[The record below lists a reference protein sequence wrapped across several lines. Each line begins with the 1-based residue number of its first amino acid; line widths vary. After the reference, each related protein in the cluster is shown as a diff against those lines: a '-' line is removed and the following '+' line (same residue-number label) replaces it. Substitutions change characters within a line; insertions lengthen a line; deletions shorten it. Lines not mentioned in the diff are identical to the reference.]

1 MLVVVTGTPGVGK
14 TASSSLLAEKLGGVH
29 IDINKFALENDL
41 VVSYDE
47 RRKTF
52 VVNVDGLRQ
61 KLSEEVGG
69 LLRKHPVV
77 VAESHLAQHVVR
89 GFEVRVV
96 FVLRR
101 CPLELVEVLR
111 GRGYSEE
118 KVWEN
123 VEAEFLDVC
132 LIEAL
137 EAFGRNIIYEIDCTG
152 RSPEDVASEMVVAI
166 RRGVFGR
173 LGVVDWMTRLEQ
185 KGVLDQVL
193 SRFAKA

>member
-14 TASSSLLAEKLGGVH
+14 TAASSLLAEKLGGVY

-41 VVSYDE
+41 VVDYDE
-47 RRKTF
+47 HRKTF
-52 VVNVDGLRQ
+52 VVDVDALRQ

-69 LLRKHPVV
+69 LLRKHSVV
-77 VAESHLAQHVVR
+77 VAESHLAQHVVK

-123 VEAEFLDVC
+123 VEAELLDVC
-132 LIEAL
+132 LVEAL
-137 EAFGRNIIYEIDCTG
+137 EAFGRNILYEIDCTD
-152 RSPEDVASEMVVAI
+152 RSPEDVASEMVIAV

-173 LGVVDWMTRLEQ
+173 LRVVDWVTCLEQ

-193 SRFAKA
+193 SRLAKA